1 MGRPALTEEQIRE
14 RVLAYCQR
22 YHVSPRP
29 EGLPPFP
36 TGRRETRQ
44 HREWLAV
51 YRALQRARARAAA
64 TDPGETLSG
73 ASCPV
78 CARLVGPQEGVAWAG
93 PRGRSRRL
101 HPGCAD
107 LARLAQSAGP
117 DALARLNALLW
128 PRRGRGAAS

>member
-1 MGRPALTEEQIRE
+1 MARPALTEEQLRE

-22 YHVSPRP
+22 YRVSPGP

-64 TDPGETLSG
+64 PVPGATPSG
-73 ASCPV
+73 DSCPV
-78 CARLVGPQEGVAWAG
+78 CARLVGSQEGVVWPG
-93 PRGRSRRL
+93 PRGLSRRL
-101 HPGCAD
+101 HPDCAD

-117 DALARLNALLW
+117 DALARLTALLW
-128 PRRGRGAAS
+128 PRRRRGAAS